1 MNNIKKL
8 TYLFFSFFIRK
19 QLKLLYF
26 ILQDKHRLDIL
37 TSNFGDLEF
46 IDTMSNFFQSAIRK
60 DIKTIVYNE
69 SHFMISLFDKEYFWL
84 IKKKNIWPI
93 WLSWYQVMGLEV
105 PTHNPQRIAQEVQKI
120 QRDYGN
126 TRKNIFFQ
134 RWITNEILRFYNIS
148 HRSWEFAPGMRT
160 TRLRLE
166 ERLEQET
173 GLIKSFRENMP
184 LATIIID
191 TSKDNE
197 TLLKE
202 MNSGAKQ
209 HVRKSL
215 NQDVIFETASP
226 EDYNTF
232 YEERHKVSGFK
243 WFNIIPKDI
252 YIRLMNYLTENKCG
266 NIYLAKK
273 DGVILWWSIAV
284 FEWDTITY
292 LYGFSNRNEKYR
304 NIGVHQFIKF
314 QMFQRARDNNIQY
327 MDLFGW
333 APTWFPEHP
342 LSSVSKFKESLGGT
356 KIEWYWN
363 FDIVLQ
369 PTLYNI
375 FKQYHQWRR

>member
-1 MNNIKKL
+1 
-8 TYLFFSFFIRK
+8 
-19 QLKLLYF
+19 
-26 ILQDKHRLDIL
+26 
-37 TSNFGDLEF
+37 
-46 IDTMSNFFQSAIRK
+46 
-60 DIKTIVYNE
+60 
-69 SHFMISLFDKEYFWL
+69 
-84 IKKKNIWPI
+84 
-93 WLSWYQVMGLEV
+93 
-105 PTHNPQRIAQEVQKI
+105 
-120 QRDYGN
+120 
-126 TRKNIFFQ
+126 
-134 RWITNEILRFYNIS
+134 
-148 HRSWEFAPGMRT
+148 MRT

-166 ERLEQET
+166 QRLEQET

-215 NQDVIFETASP
+215 WQDVIFETASP
-226 EDYNTF
+226 SDYNTF
-232 YEERHKVSGFK
+232 YEERRKVSGFK
-243 WFNIIPKDI
+243 GFNIIPKDI
-252 YIRLMNYLTENKCG
+252 YIRLMDYLTENKCG

-273 DGVILWWSIAV
+273 DGVILGGSIAV

-304 NIGVHQFIKF
+304 NIWVHQFIKF

-327 MDLFGW
+327 MDLFGG

-342 LSSVSKFKESLGGT
+342 LNSVSKFKESLGGT

-369 PTLYNI
+369 PTLYSL
-375 FKQYHQWRR
+375 FKQYHQRRK